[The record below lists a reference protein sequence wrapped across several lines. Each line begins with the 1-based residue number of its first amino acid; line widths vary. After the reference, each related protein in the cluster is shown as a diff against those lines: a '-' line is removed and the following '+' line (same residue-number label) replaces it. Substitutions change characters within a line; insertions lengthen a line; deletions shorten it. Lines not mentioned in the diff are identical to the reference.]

1 MNFNYNVFLST
12 VIRCRMSEQMR
23 ECLLGIVQLHIENP
37 YMQINRDVEYLL
49 HAMEDKNAMGGCR

>member
-1 MNFNYNVFLST
+1 
-12 VIRCRMSEQMR
+12 MR
-23 ECLLGIVQLHIENP
+23 ECLIGIVQLHIENP